1 MNPPT
6 ATEARTRISG
16 YLQRRPL
23 NPGRIGLKINLYRD
37 YELAA
42 VAEAAAASALD
53 PDPIECFMVGD
64 SYLMTHLGRATT
76 RLEPNEH
83 AWALRLMADLV
94 VECRAARDVHYGA
107 EEPPF
112 LLADLPDGAV
122 ATPDKAVASSRRLMD
137 AGADAVKIEV
147 ASEDELALVAA
158 VAEAGIPTVV
168 HIGYTPQRGSLR
180 RYGGTAEEIANL
192 CDAARTAR
200 DLGACALVLEMVTE
214 AANAVLCAPHPD
226 ALPVYS
232 IFSGRADLGG
242 QSLNVWDSVFSSG
255 RPSKYFP
262 PTATLDPA
270 VDRGRY
276 REALV
281 PAMTELLRLTV
292 AGEFPLSPKGHAFPP
307 ELFDPWGTGADISV
321 TDGLG
326 G

>member
-1 MNPPT
+1 MNPSSTT
-6 ATEARTRISG
+6 ALRARIGG
-16 YLQRRPL
+16 YLRSRPA

-42 VAEAAAASALD
+42 VAAAAAAAGLE

-76 RLEPNEH
+76 RLEPHEH
-83 AWALRLMADLV
+83 AWALQLMAGLV
-94 VECRAARDVHYGA
+94 AECRAARDAHYPG
-107 EEPPF
+107 EDQPF

-122 ATPDKAVASSRRLMD
+122 ATAATAVASAGRMLA

-147 ASEDELALVAA
+147 ASEEELALVAA
-158 VAEAGIPTVV
+158 LAEAEIPTVV

-180 RYGGTAEEIANL
+180 RYGATAEEVAHL

-214 AANAVLCAPHPD
+214 AANGVLCAPHPD

-242 QSLNVWDSVFSSG
+242 QSLNVWDSVFRSG
-255 RPSKYFP
+255 RPSKFFP

-270 VDRGRY
+270 ADRDRY
-276 REALV
+276 RDALV

-307 ELFDPWGTGADISV
+307 ELFDPWGSGADISV